1 MTEFNL
7 LSTVV
12 GGIILALV
20 VAASLIFLPTISHT
34 ETDLRT
40 SAQAIGVINAAHL
53 ARSCLETSEGIP
65 EALLD
70 SSKGKGICEVCSN
83 KLGGLCRSRTDLGV
97 KVKDLESSQEWELG
111 HTGSKKHNT
120 EIFVNI
126 VHDTGKISIGRLYA
140 EV

>member
-20 VAASLIFLPTISHT
+20 VAASLIFLPTILHT

-70 SSKGKGICEVCSN
+70 SDKGLCEICSN
-83 KLGGLCRSRTDLGV
+83 ELGGLCRNNIDLGI

-111 HTGSKKHNT
+111 YTGNKKHST

-126 VHDTGKISIGRLYA
+126 LHDTGKISIGRLYA

>member
-20 VAASLIFLPTISHT
+20 VAASLIFLPTILHT

-40 SAQAIGVINAAHL
+40 SAQAIEVINAAHL
-53 ARSCLETSEGIP
+53 ARSCLETNEGIP

-70 SSKGKGICEVCSN
+70 SDKGLCEICSN
-83 KLGGLCRSRTDLGV
+83 ELGGLCRNKIDLGI
-97 KVKDLESSQEWELG
+97 KVKDLESTKEWSLG
-111 HTGSKKHNT
+111 YTGNKKHST

-126 VHDTGKISIGRLYA
+126 LHDTGKTSIGRLYA
-140 EV
+140 EI

>member
-20 VAASLIFLPTISHT
+20 VAASLIFLPTILHT

-70 SSKGKGICEVCSN
+70 SDKGLCEICSN
-83 KLGGLCRSRTDLGV
+83 K
-97 KVKDLESSQEWELG
+97 Q
-111 HTGSKKHNT
+111 
-120 EIFVNI
+120 
-126 VHDTGKISIGRLYA
+126 
-140 EV
+140 

>member
-20 VAASLIFLPTISHT
+20 VAASLIFLPTVLHT

-65 EALLD
+65 ETLLD
-70 SSKGKGICEVCSN
+70 SSTEKNICEVCSN
-83 KLGGLCRSRTDLGV
+83 ELGGLCRSRTELGI
-97 KVKDLESSQEWELG
+97 KVSDLESAKEWEIG
-111 HTGSKKHNT
+111 YTGSKKHST
-120 EIFVNI
+120 EVFVNI
-126 VHDTGKISIGRLYA
+126 LHDTDKISIGRLYA
-140 EV
+140 EI